1 MKQKRFEAAL
11 ASSERGC
18 GWGPANKPFLY
29 NYQLLPFWCRP
40 RASMDLDQRTIQDR
54 PTNSVEKA
62 GDIAAACDAGK
73 VDSATFLTVSRF
85 EPRTSALGPGHRA
98 VIWFH
103 GCSFNCPGCI
113 AAEMNAS
120 EEFAR
125 VPVESL
131 VRTVAAIPDIE
142 GVTLSGGDPFDQNIE
157 SLALLLE
164 QLRACSPLSVM
175 CYTGRTLAQLRT
187 GVRAAAHDRVLVNVD
202 VLVDGLY
209 VDSLND
215 GHAWRGSSNQQVHFL
230 TPRYR
235 HLENFVSSS
244 TDRQLEVT
252 LDRSGRIR
260 ITGIPPSGFLGR
272 LRQELTLRGLT
283 MSTPSKGASYE
294 RA

>member
-1 MKQKRFEAAL
+1 MK
-11 ASSERGC
+11 
-18 GWGPANKPFLY
+18 
-29 NYQLLPFWCRP
+29 
-40 RASMDLDQRTIQDR
+40 LDQRITHDH
-54 PTNSVEKA
+54 PTNSVSKA
-62 GDIAAACDAGK
+62 GHITGAHDADDT
-73 VDSATFLTVSRF
+73 DSAAFLTVSRF
-85 EPRTSALGPGHRA
+85 EPRTMALGPGERA

-103 GCSFNCPGCI
+103 GCSFNCHGCI

-120 EEFAR
+120 AEFAQ
-125 VPVESL
+125 VPVERL
-131 VRTVAAIPDIE
+131 MRTVAAIPDIE

-187 GVRAAAHDRVLVNVD
+187 GAKAAAHDRVLANVD

-215 GHAWRGSSNQQVHFL
+215 GRAWRGSSNQQVHFL

-235 HLENFVSSS
+235 HLENSVSSS
-244 TDRQLEVT
+244 TDRKLEVT
-252 LDRSGRIR
+252 LDRSGRLR

-272 LRQELTLRGLT
+272 LGQELTLRGLT
-283 MSTPSKGASYE
+283 ISTPSKGASYE